1 MSKGHVERVI
11 ELKEAHPD
19 ACVISPVLVVN
30 ASVSGFLDD
39 VYDLGQ
45 RTLLLPNK
53 GCGVFVWV
61 KLPRGKTL
69 RLHLTEEPD
78 DE

>member
-1 MSKGHVERVI
+1 MSKGFVERVI
-11 ELKEAHPD
+11 ALKETHPD
-19 ACVISPVLVVN
+19 ACVVGSVMIGD
-30 ASVSGFLDD
+30 ASVSGFLGDM
-39 VYDLGQ
+39 YDFGRRAEFLD
-45 RTLLLPNK
+45 K
-53 GCGVFVWV
+53 GGGVFVWV